1 MVSPAASLQATA
13 RPLTPAA
20 RDRRFFTIM
29 AAAITVVVLVG
40 FGPTFYLRPL
50 FTSAPMRTVFY
61 IHGAIFTAW
70 VALFIIQTALVSVRR
85 LDVHRKLGLAGG
97 VLAVAMVVSGYAAAI
112 TAARHGFMVP
122 GLPPPLVFL
131 AIPIFDLLVFSSLV
145 GTGLVLRRSPVAHKR
160 LMLLSIVSVLTAAI
174 ARWPYV
180 LPLGPLAFFGLTD
193 LFVVALAL
201 HDRASLGRVHP
212 ATLWGGVW
220 LLASQLGRLVIS
232 GTAAWLAVA
241 TWLTR

>member
-1 MVSPAASLQATA
+1 MVSPAASLPATA

-20 RDRRFFTIM
+20 RDRRFFTAI
-29 AAAITVVVLVG
+29 AAVIAVVVLVG
-40 FGPTFYLRPL
+40 FGPTFYLRPMFNPPPL
-50 FTSAPMRTVFY
+50 RTVHVV
-61 IHGAIFTAW
+61 HGAVFTLW
-70 VALFIIQTALVSVRR
+70 VALFVAQAVLVSARR
-85 LDVHRKLGLAGG
+85 LDLHRKLGLLGG
-97 VLAVAMVVSGYAAAI
+97 VVALLMVVTGYAVAVSS
-112 TAARHGFMVP
+112 ARLGFMAP

-131 AIPIFDLLVFSSLV
+131 AVPFFDLIVFSTLV
-145 GTGLVLRRSPVAHKR
+145 GTGLWLRRSPVAHKR

-180 LPLGPLAFFGLTD
+180 LPLGPLAYFALTD

-212 ATLWGGVW
+212 ATLWGGLW

-232 GTAAWLAVA
+232 GTAAWLAFA
-241 TWLTR
+241 TWLAS

>member
-1 MVSPAASLQATA
+1 MVSPAASLPTPA

-20 RDRRFFTIM
+20 RDRRFFLIM
-29 AAAITVVVLVG
+29 ASAIAVVVLVG
-40 FGPTFYLRPL
+40 FGPTFYLRPM
-50 FTSAPMRTVFY
+50 FTSAPMRAVFY
-61 IHGAIFTAW
+61 VHGAIFTAW
-70 VALFIIQTALVSVRR
+70 VALFVTQTALVSARR

-112 TAARHGFMVP
+112 TSARRGFMVP

-131 AIPIFDLLVFSSLV
+131 AVPFFDLLVFSTLV
-145 GTGLVLRRSPVAHKR
+145 GAGLWLRRSPVAHKR

-180 LPLGPLAFFGLTD
+180 LPLGPLVFFGLTD
-193 LFVVALAL
+193 LFVVALAW
-201 HDRASLGRVHP
+201 HDRRSLGRVHP
-212 ATLWGGVW
+212 ATLWGG
-220 LLASQLGRLVIS
+220 LLLIASQVGRLVIS
-232 GTAAWLAVA
+232 GTAAWLAFA